1 MDFYRDN
8 FLQQILYKDKNLLN
22 RLSSKERQVIEM
34 SFGIGVREMSLS
46 EISEV
51 LGVGPERCRQIK
63 KSAINKL
70 R

>member
-1 MDFYRDN
+1 
-8 FLQQILYKDKNLLN
+8 
-22 RLSSKERQVIEM
+22 M
-34 SFGIGVREMSLS
+34 SIS

-63 KSAINKL
+63 KSAIAKL